1 MLGKHNFRNINH
13 SIKPKKEHLHIIMRN
28 ILIKLDG
35 IYFGRLK
42 GKFKGILYIC
52 NFSVFHVF
60 NYELICIII
69 ITIKK

>member
-35 IYFGRLK
+35 IYG
-42 GKFKGILYIC
+42 GKEENDFIFLI
-52 NFSVFHVF
+52 FSRYQNINKHTK
-60 NYELICIII
+60 L
-69 ITIKK
+69 